1 MKKFNILKLM
11 LWSKNGKQRV
21 LNFQV
26 DKINVITGNSNTGKT
41 AILDIIDY
49 CFFASSKGISDSIIN
64 ESIAWYGLVFEINDK
79 TYTLARKHY
88 TKKVSNEYY
97 FSGIGEVPEN
107 FPIANNTEEA
117 LKSIIETEFSIDS
130 NITVAYGGKSLKKG
144 SKISL
149 RYFLMFNTI
158 SQDII
163 NDSRNIYF
171 DKQNNSRYREALPRI
186 FDIATGIESIENILL
201 KEKKEDLEKE
211 ITTLER
217 RNSKYKQRQDHSFD
231 EVKDILLEAR
241 EMAIIS
247 SDEDVEA
254 INELKGV
261 IENRRAT
268 EDIGIIKRELLEK
281 DKNLILRKIRNLK
294 ILKNQYNTHKE
305 NLSTIH
311 DSLKPIDYLK
321 NKVEV
326 RTSYFSEII
335 LNLENELN
343 RLKQANK
350 KVTPID
356 KQVTDQIVKLEI
368 ELESIQQEL
377 DVLPKEIRITDTDAK
392 KLIFIGR
399 ATEILKLYSGED
411 KFPENTQVKI
421 DKLQELIDKIDIENT
436 EEMKLSTIGL
446 IEEVIRGYLQQ
457 YGAVLGNYSKFQPKF
472 DYKNKLLQLRKPNSI
487 DIEPSVGSSSN
498 HLFLHLFFSLAIH
511 EVIFLNKAPYVP
523 PFLVIDQPSRPYFE
537 SNDSDIRR
545 EESLESDNDKI
556 KQAFNLLNDYIDN
569 RLKENG
575 HFQMIIFEHVS
586 PSFFEDLEHFHLV
599 EEFKN
604 GNALI
609 SDEMLNI

>member
-1 MKKFNILKLM
+1 M
-11 LWSKNGKQRV
+11 
-21 LNFQV
+21 
-26 DKINVITGNSNTGKT
+26 
-41 AILDIIDY
+41 
-49 CFFASSKGISDSIIN
+49 
-64 ESIAWYGLVFEINDK
+64 
-79 TYTLARKHY
+79 
-88 TKKVSNEYY
+88 
-97 FSGIGEVPEN
+97 
-107 FPIANNTEEA
+107 
-117 LKSIIETEFSIDS
+117 
-130 NITVAYGGKSLKKG
+130 
-144 SKISL
+144 
-149 RYFLMFNTI
+149 
-158 SQDII
+158 
-163 NDSRNIYF
+163 
-171 DKQNNSRYREALPRI
+171 
-186 FDIATGIESIENILL
+186 AT
-201 KEKKEDLEKE
+201 
-211 ITTLER
+211 
-217 RNSKYKQRQDHSFD
+217 
-231 EVKDILLEAR
+231 
-241 EMAIIS
+241 IS

-254 INELKGV
+254 IGELKGV
-261 IENRRAT
+261 IENRRDT
-268 EDIGIIKRELLEK
+268 EDIDIIKRETLEK

-294 ILKNQYNTHKE
+294 TLKNQYNTHKE

-335 LNLENELN
+335 LDLENELN
-343 RLKQANK
+343 RLKEANK

-356 KQVTDQIVKLEI
+356 KQVTDQIVKLKI

-411 KFPENTQVKI
+411 KFPENIQVKI
-421 DKLQELIDKIDIENT
+421 DKLQKSIDEIEIENT
-436 EEMKLSTIGL
+436 EEMKLSTISL
-446 IEEVIRGYLQQ
+446 IEEVIRGYLQK

-537 SNDSDIRR
+537 SDNSDKRR
-545 EESLESDNDKI
+545 EESLESDNGKI

-586 PSFFEDLEHFHLV
+586 PGFFEDLEHFHLV
-599 EEFKN
+599 QEFKN

-609 SDEMLNI
+609 SDEMLN

>member
-1 MKKFNILKLM
+1 MKKFNILKLV
-11 LWSKNGKQRV
+11 LWSRNGKQRV

-97 FSGIGEVPEN
+97 FSGIGEVPEK
-107 FPIANNTEEA
+107 FPTANNTEEA

-254 INELKGV
+254 ISELKGV

-268 EDIGIIKRELLEK
+268 EDVGIIKRELLEK

-294 ILKNQYNTHKE
+294 TLKNQYSTHKE

-335 LNLENELN
+335 LNLENELY

-356 KQVTDQIVKLEI
+356 KQVTDQIVKLKI

-545 EESLESDNDKI
+545 EESLESDNKKI

-586 PSFFEDLEHFHLV
+586 PSFFKDLEHFHLV

>member
-1 MKKFNILKLM
+1 MKKFNILKLL
-11 LWSKNGKQRV
+11 LWSRNGKQRV

-64 ESIAWYGLVFEINDK
+64 ENIAWYGLVFEINDK

-97 FSGIGEVPEN
+97 FSSIGEVPEK
-107 FPIANNTEEA
+107 FPTANNTEEA

-186 FDIATGIESIENILL
+186 FDIATGIDSIENILL

-217 RNSKYKQRQDHSFD
+217 RNSKYKQRQDQSFD

-254 INELKGV
+254 ISELKGV

-281 DKNLILRKIRNLK
+281 DRSLILRKIRNLK

-343 RLKQANK
+343 QLKQANK

-356 KQVTDQIVKLEI
+356 KQVTDQIVKLKI

-421 DKLQELIDKIDIENT
+421 DKLQELINKIDVENT

-537 SNDSDIRR
+537 SDDSDIRR

-609 SDEMLNI
+609 SNEMLNI